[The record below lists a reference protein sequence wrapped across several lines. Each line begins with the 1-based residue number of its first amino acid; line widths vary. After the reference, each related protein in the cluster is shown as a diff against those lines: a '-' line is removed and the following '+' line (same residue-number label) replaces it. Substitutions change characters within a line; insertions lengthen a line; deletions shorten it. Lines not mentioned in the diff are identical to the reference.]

1 MHITDA
7 RTIIEKQE
15 ALLKNLISVIK
26 DAQMLR
32 LARIRVETDEYPQ
45 KYGLSDPELHHEQIV
60 G

>member
-32 LARIRVETDEYPQ
+32 LARIRVETDEYP
-45 KYGLSDPELHHEQIV
+45 
-60 G
+60 